1 MDLGETEMTN
11 TAETR
16 TEWTWQHNAYISTR
30 SATTDRAEAE
40 RSVEKCRAAN
50 PGDPVTLVCR
60 TVTDWTPAQEAS

>member
-1 MDLGETEMTN
+1 MTN